1 MHILKWVCVFCIFIL
16 ETALNQYSIN
26 FIAAIFNGGTNNNNI
41 DIKCSVHDM
50 CHQVKN
56 LKIGKPNN
64 LKVFGSKT
72 TKGPKQDSQIR
83 STLSG
88 GGEPKFLVFSNS

>member
-41 DIKCSVHDM
+41 DIICSVHDM

-64 LKVFGSKT
+64 LKVFGSNK
-72 TKGPKQDSQIR
+72 TKGPKEDNQNQLR
-83 STLSG
+83 SAMPKG
-88 GGEPKFLVFSNS
+88 GKSTVML